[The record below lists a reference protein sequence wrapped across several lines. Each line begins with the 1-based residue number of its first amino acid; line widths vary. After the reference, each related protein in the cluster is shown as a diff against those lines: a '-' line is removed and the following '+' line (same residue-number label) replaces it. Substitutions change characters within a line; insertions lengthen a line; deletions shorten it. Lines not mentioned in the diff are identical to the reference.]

1 MLVAQ
6 LSPTLCDP
14 LDCSPPGSSV
24 RGIPQARILEWV
36 SMPSSRGCSWPR
48 EWKKVSCIIGGFFTV
63 WATREAPLKEL
74 PRDSFKTTLQEKTA
88 SNRFPGSPNKSHF
101 EHLTAIAKW
110 PLNQFTLPLTVT
122 LFHHTLASTGHY
134 TILNVSQSDSW
145 TKEGPGC
152 FLDSWLY
159 SIDLSGHP
167 YLSPFLSHDCFF
179 SWASHVAQW

>member
-1 MLVAQ
+1 MLVDQ

-36 SMPSSRGCSWPR
+36 SMPSSRGSSWPR

-88 SNRFPGSPNKSHF
+88 SNRFPGSPKKSHF

-110 PLNQFTLPLTVT
+110 PLNQFTLPLTVSDT
-122 LFHHTLASTGHY
+122 VSSHPGQHWLLHNFERFSVRFVDKGRSWLFSRLLALFHWSLRSS
-134 TILNVSQSDSW
+134 LSQSI
-145 TKEGPGC
+145 
-152 FLDSWLY
+152 LISWL
-159 SIDLSGHP
+159 
-167 YLSPFLSHDCFF
+167 FL
-179 SWASHVAQW
+179 